1 MQVGESFIIFTEFT
15 DLAGGCVFLSSNREG
30 DLTDARNRLH
40 HSRGRTKTVY
50 APRLSLNCLTV
61 AALHLAN
68 LEQQFQRCPSDA
80 STIGLNWKYSLI
92 SLKKCCFRSG
102 PSLTRKKNKYK
113 HSVFRKILEHIK
125 RQRHSQYSHCTNCCF
140 SP

>member
-50 APRLSLNCLTV
+50 APWLSLNCLTV

-68 LEQQFQRCPSDA
+68 LEQQFQKCPSDA

-92 SLKKCCFRSG
+92 LLKKCCFHSG
-102 PSLTRKKNKYK
+102 PSLTRE
-113 HSVFRKILEHIK
+113 RKINTKTQSSGKQWSISNIIFS
-125 RQRHSQYSHCTNCCF
+125 HSLVIVVVF
-140 SP
+140 PL